1 MFPNM
6 NKKAEAFA
14 KYLEEKDIKAFTSE
28 EIPEDP
34 QHTALFRSHLLIEGQ
49 QLPLLVLLDD
59 SVFAVLRVQISPQA
73 LNDENKAALH
83 QLVNDE
89 NMKYK
94 PFKLY
99 FDTAGDLIL
108 DSFLVGT
115 DEEVSGEQIYNM
127 FDVIISY
134 LNTSYRTIMKAIW

>member
-1 MFPNM
+1 M

-14 KYLEEKDIKAFTSE
+14 KYLEEKDTKAFAVE

-34 QHTALFRSHLLIEGQ
+34 QHTVLFRSHLLIEGQ

-59 SVFAVLRVQISPQA
+59 SAFAVLRVQVSPKA
-73 LNDENKAALH
+73 LTEENTVALH
-83 QLVNDE
+83 QLVNEE

-99 FDTAGDLIL
+99 FDKAGDLIL
-108 DSFLVGT
+108 DSCLLAVE
-115 DEEVSGEQIYNM
+115 DEVPGDQIYNM
-127 FDVIISY
+127 FDVIIRY
-134 LNTSYRTIMKAIW
+134 LNESYRAIMKAIW